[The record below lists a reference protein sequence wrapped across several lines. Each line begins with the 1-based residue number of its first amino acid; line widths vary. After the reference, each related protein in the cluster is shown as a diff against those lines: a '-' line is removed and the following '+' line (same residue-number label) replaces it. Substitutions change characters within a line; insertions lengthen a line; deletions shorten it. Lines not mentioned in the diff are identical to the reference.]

1 MTRGSA
7 SCRRR
12 ATVAPP
18 APSSSVSDAPGGLV
32 RAIGEVFQGGG
43 GLAAMRDCV
52 REAGSWQLRRRVG
65 QHLLF
70 GLPRQVRRH
79 RRGHVPRGVRDA
91 GGVLPEGGKGARG
104 GGA

>member
-1 MTRGSA
+1 MARLPAGAARPWHLRQRVRPYPMSPGPGQGHRRGL
-7 SCRRR
+7 
-12 ATVAPP
+12 P
-18 APSSSVSDAPGGLV
+18 
-32 RAIGEVFQGGG
+32 GGG
-43 GLAAMRDCV
+43 GLAAMRDCM

-91 GGVLPEGGKGARG
+91 GGVLPGGGKGARG

>member
-1 MTRGSA
+1 MPR
-7 SCRRR
+7 
-12 ATVAPP
+12 
-18 APSSSVSDAPGGLV
+18 GLV

-43 GLAAMRDCV
+43 LAAMRDCM

-79 RRGHVPRGVRDA
+79 RRGHVPRGGTVKILSQIDLA
-91 GGVLPEGGKGARG
+91 VSGPVLF
-104 GGA
+104 